1 MLLCLKDMGIG
12 DIGFRGSGRQRCYP
26 VLNWT
31 LVDKNLLIQALAKF
45 FLGVI
50 LLGLLIFLPAWS
62 VHYWQGWL
70 TSR

>member
-1 MLLCLKDMGIG
+1 MVGGLVFCVSLFLYIE
-12 DIGFRGSGRQRCYP
+12 I
-26 VLNWT
+26 NWT